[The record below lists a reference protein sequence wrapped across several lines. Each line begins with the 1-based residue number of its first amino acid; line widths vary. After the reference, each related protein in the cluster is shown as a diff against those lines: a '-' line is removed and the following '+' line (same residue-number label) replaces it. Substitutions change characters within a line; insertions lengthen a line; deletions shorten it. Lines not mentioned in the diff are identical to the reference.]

1 MFLYICKVKKVSYKN
16 IIHRRNDVNYRLMEL
31 TRKLSDLQQ
40 YSANIADGSVS
51 MSDMM
56 NTPGSMFGRQMMFMN
71 YAHNAA
77 LFGAQQ
83 NMAMMQPQ
91 IAMQMQQMP
100 DPNMQMMYRNWIF
113 QNLYKQQREQ
123 VAKQEAKLLN
133 AQEKEIEKEK
143 AKLETQLKLLEQEYQ
158 ACVEGEK
165 RSIEMFK
172 PEYTA

>member
-1 MFLYICKVKKVSYKN
+1 
-16 IIHRRNDVNYRLMEL
+16 MEL

-133 AQEKEIEKEK
+133 
-143 AKLETQLKLLEQEYQ
+143 EQEYQ